1 VDNNSFAHGFVNHRL
16 TTDQQY
22 VLALRRTWKTMQPAQ
37 FRLCC
42 HLYPNVLRLTHP
54 MIFTLFLATQISGS
68 WFTQEIL
75 QAWATCRWTWIE
87 HTWRF
92 RKSWGYPQFSSISIG
107 FSSINLEKTIQPLGY
122 PRDLGWFQGP
132 PVSVRNA
139 LLQAQPVIGGNYG
152 TLSTL
157 NNHSIGDAI
166 GYIL

>member
-1 VDNNSFAHGFVNHRL
+1 MRLMFDGENNFES
-16 TTDQQY
+16 
-22 VLALRRTWKTMQPAQ
+22 
-37 FRLCC
+37 
-42 HLYPNVLRLTHP
+42 HP
-54 MIFTLFLATQISGS
+54 MHETAPPKSK
-68 WFTQEIL
+68 EICHPKF
-75 QAWATCRWTWIE
+75 WATLPGTATTSPAILRNIQRQ
-87 HTWRF
+87 WRF